1 MTTSTAVANN
11 FVDHSIPSPSMPP
24 VFVSTSMETDQ
35 ISSRDT
41 ISIDQKRTSIRSY
54 GAPLGSVDTPPD
66 SIHEKHLGDQL
77 AEPPEDYAPSA
88 SLQVHAGKDDE
99 SSLSEVDSAA
109 AIRHKPWT
117 SGHVPHVDN
126 SGKSTPVHP
135 PARRSDTD
143 EKVQAWLK
151 TTESPD
157 GQSDTQ
163 GNQSPPLQQQRRKST
178 IQTLKSHLLHGKFG
192 SGFGKLMN
200 KNETG
205 NNGDLTAEGGRQEL
219 ETLRNSETEARGL
232 GK

>member
-1 MTTSTAVANN
+1 
-11 FVDHSIPSPSMPP
+11 MPP
-24 VFVSTSMETDQ
+24 IFVSTNAEMDQ
-35 ISSRDT
+35 TSSKDT

-54 GAPLGSVDTPPD
+54 GAPMGSVDTPPD
-66 SIHEKHLGDQL
+66 SIHEKHLGDSL
-77 AEPPEDYAPSA
+77 PEPPEDYAPSA

-117 SGHVPHVDN
+117 SGHFPHVDT
-126 SGKSTPVHP
+126 SGKSTPIHP
-135 PARRSDTD
+135 TARRSDTD
-143 EKVQAWLK
+143 EKVQEWLK
-151 TTESPD
+151 STQTPD
-157 GQSDTQ
+157 PQSGTQ
-163 GNQSPPLQQQRRKST
+163 ENPSPPPQQQRRRST
-178 IQTLKSHLLHGKFG
+178 IQTLKLHLLHGKFG

-219 ETLRNSETEARGL
+219 ETLGNSDTEARGL